1 MRNTKEINE
10 MISTIAENLKTYREA
25 AALPIKTL
33 SIKSNIP
40 EQTIAAIENGDK
52 EAYKSFPTLIQL
64 TETLDIRFEDLL
76 EKNNQYLQ
84 YYKVPL
90 YFYEYFAEK
99 QKKLNINTKQLVKA
113 VGIDTRELYY
123 WRYGRKIP
131 KPDKLQNMLVMLKI
145 NANELK
151 RFEDKYKTIINTETE
166 TKEQTT
172 SYHQASTKQNTNENV
187 NIPAKKTTDEPI
199 NEIIKAYKFYKNKEK
214 CIAELNRIIHIAEAL
229 KKELEE

>member
-10 MISTIAENLKTYREA
+10 RISTIAENLKTYREA

-40 EQTIAAIENGDK
+40 EQTIAAIENGNK

-151 RFEDKYKTIINTETE
+151 QFENKYKTIINTET
-166 TKEQTT
+166 T
-172 SYHQASTKQNTNENV
+172 SYHQENTKQNANENV